1 VFYRYTCTE
10 LLNENPASLRLHALP
25 DPTVQPTRKDWMAV
39 LQENRSTPLDSPSWL
54 WTGGV
59 QLVGSHEQG
68 YLNH

>member
-1 VFYRYTCTE
+1 
-10 LLNENPASLRLHALP
+10 
-25 DPTVQPTRKDWMAV
+25 MAV